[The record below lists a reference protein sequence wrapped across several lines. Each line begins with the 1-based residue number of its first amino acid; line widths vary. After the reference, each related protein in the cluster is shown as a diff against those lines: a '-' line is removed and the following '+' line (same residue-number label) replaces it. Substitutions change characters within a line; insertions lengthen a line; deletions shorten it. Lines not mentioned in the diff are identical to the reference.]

1 VVVPTT
7 GPDRSVSDAAYRRLL
22 DRLDLADDERM
33 VAAQTRTGGR
43 HDYSGVPRGESTRR
57 G

>member
-1 VVVPTT
+1 L
-7 GPDRSVSDAAYRRLL
+7 DAAYRAAL